1 MSLNKRITLRKR
13 VYFYYAKY
21 ILFTVDHFVSE
32 GASIFYE
39 IKRFESGKRHHHA
52 GGDRPVNIFKI
63 T

>member
-13 VYFYYAKY
+13 VYAKY
-21 ILFTVDHFVSE
+21 RHFTVDHFVSE
-32 GASIFYE
+32 GASIFYD

-52 GGDRPVNIFKI
+52 GCDRPVNIFKI